1 MTGPLITPYVTSGAP
16 LNFILILA
24 QAPSNRGKVP
34 QLPGP
39 PPIARY
45 LFENPWPGVILLVL
59 AAVVVFAVLNQ
70 RGRLT
75 RGAAIAA
82 ALIAAAAGLWFTARA
97 VVTPREHLRRQTYT
111 LIGAVLRGDEA
122 RMRQILEPE
131 AFAYFPEAENGVR
144 ILDWAGPNLSEA
156 YRIREWAVLDEQ
168 ASMDGPGTARTQFHV
183 RVTAEDSGLPYLGWV
198 RFNWR
203 HDSDGWMVKSVEELA
218 RGLPGQ

>member
-1 MTGPLITPYVTSGAP
+1 MTGPLITPQVSSGAG
-16 LNFILILA
+16 LDLLFTLA
-24 QAPSNRGKVP
+24 QTPNSRGKVSP
-34 QLPGP
+34 LPSP
-39 PPIARY
+39 PVFTRY
-45 LFENPWPGVILLVL
+45 LFENPWPGVIVLVL
-59 AAVVVFAVLNQ
+59 AAVVMFIVLNQ

-75 RGAAIAA
+75 QGAAIAA
-82 ALIAAAAGLWFTARA
+82 TLVAAAAGLWFTARS
-97 VVTPREHLRRQTYT
+97 VVTPREQLRRQTYT
-111 LIGAVLRGDEA
+111 LIGAVLRGDEP

-131 AFAYFPEAENGVR
+131 AIAYFPEAESGVR
-144 ILDWAGPNLSEA
+144 ILDWVGPNLSEA

-203 HDSDGWMVKSVEELA
+203 QDADGWKVKSVEEIA